1 MGRVRGR
8 RLGPVLAVGCVLAA
22 TACSS
27 SVDPAAGSAPGT
39 ATVSPSDGSESSGD
53 YLALGD
59 SVPFGFRSGADPA
72 SYQDPTAFVGYPEL
86 LADDLGLAV
95 LNAACPGETT
105 QSFIDAT
112 AQSNGCE
119 DTLSS
124 DVGFRTAFPLHVDYD
139 SADQAQLDYAVHA
152 VQRDDDVELV
162 TLQVGANDAF
172 LCQQT
177 TADRCQAEVGTVA
190 TTVRRN
196 VDHILA
202 TLRGPGGYD
211 GTIVVVTYYALD
223 YSGWEAAAT
232 RLLDDVLAEAAGA
245 NDALVADGYEAF
257 RPAAEAAGGS
267 SVAAGLVLPNDVH
280 PSAEGQRLLADA
292 VAAVVPD

>member
-1 MGRVRGR
+1 MGRVPGR
-8 RLGPVLAVGCVLAA
+8 RPGPLLAVGCVLAA

-27 SVDPAAGSAPGT
+27 SADPAAGSAPGT

-59 SVPFGFRSGADPA
+59 SVPFGFRGDAA
-72 SYQDPTAFVGYPEL
+72 TYQDPTAFVGYPEL

-105 QSFIDAT
+105 ESFIDAT

-119 DTLSS
+119 DTPSS

-139 SADQAQLDYAVHA
+139 STDQAQLDYAVSA
-152 VQRDDDVELV
+152 VQRADDVELV
-162 TLQVGANDAF
+162 TLQIGANDAF

-190 TTVRRN
+190 TAVQGN
-196 VDHILA
+196 VDHVLA
-202 TLRGPGGYD
+202 TLRGQGGYD

-232 RLLDDVLAEAAGA
+232 RLLDDAIATAATA
-245 NDALVADGYEAF
+245 NGALVADGYEAF
-257 RPAAEAAGGS
+257 RPDAEAAGGS

-280 PSAEGQRLLADA
+280 PSAQGQRLLADA
-292 VAAVVPD
+292 VAAVVPG

>member
-1 MGRVRGR
+1 MGGVHGRGLR
-8 RLGPVLAVGCVLAA
+8 SLLAVGCVLAA

-27 SVDPAAGSAPGT
+27 SPEPAGGSAAGSVTPPASG
-39 ATVSPSDGSESSGD
+39 GSEDPGA

-59 SVPFGFRSGADPA
+59 SVPFGFRAGEDAA
-72 SYQDPTAFVGYPEL
+72 TYQDPTAFVGYPEL
-86 LADDLGLAV
+86 LAEELGLEV
-95 LNAACPGETT
+95 VNAACPGETT
-105 QSFIDAT
+105 ESFIDAT
-112 AQSNGCE
+112 AQSNGCQ

-124 DVGFRTAFPLHVDYD
+124 DTGFRTAFPLHVDYD
-139 SADQAQLDYAVHA
+139 SADQAQLDYALSTL
-152 VQRDDDVELV
+152 QRDDVELV
-162 TLQVGANDAF
+162 TVQIGANDAF

-190 TTVRRN
+190 TAVQTN
-196 VDHILA
+196 VDHVLA
-202 TLRGPGGYD
+202 TLRRQGGYD

-232 RLLDDVLAEAAGA
+232 QLLDDVIAEAATA

-267 SVAAGLVLPNDVH
+267 SVAAGLVLPGDVH
-280 PSAEGQRLLADA
+280 PTAEGQRLLADA
-292 VAAVVPD
+292 VAAVVPG